1 MTTGTET
8 QSVLEVLAREAAAR
22 LAHPGALKIQASG
35 LKILRREESN
45 RLIDC
50 VASASVGFIV
60 AGEKAARM
68 LGANL
73 RYGAGSCIVTS
84 VELPDSFEAIG
95 ATSRNPFLGIVLDI
109 EEEVMTTVLARMRDR
124 PMPEFIFGAGGVQ
137 GSRAATVFPASE
149 QILDALLRLL
159 RLADEGA
166 GAAFMAPL
174 IKEELYFRLLM
185 SPAAGAFR
193 ALFSSGTP
201 ESRIREAAAWMRAHY
216 RTNFDVAETASRFGM
231 SAATFYR
238 YFREILGA
246 SPRQYVKTLRLYEAK
261 RLMMDENMDAAAA
274 AFEVGYESA
283 AYFSR
288 EYKRTFGLPPKAHVE
303 ACRAQ
308 GAAAA

>member
-1 MTTGTET
+1 MTESRT
-8 QSVLEVLAREAAAR
+8 QSILEELAREAAAR
-22 LAHPGALKIQASG
+22 LPHPGALKIQVSG
-35 LKILRREESN
+35 LKIIRREESN

-50 VASASVGFIV
+50 VSSTSVGFIV
-60 AGEKAARM
+60 QGRKAARM

-73 RYGAGSCIVTS
+73 AYGAGSAIVTS

-95 ATSRNPFLGIVLDI
+95 AARENPFFGIVLDL
-109 EEEVMTTVLARMRDR
+109 EEDVMTTVLARLRDR
-124 PMPEFIFGAGGVQ
+124 PVPECMFGSGGIQ
-137 GSRAATVFPASE
+137 GSRAATVFPATE
-149 QILDALLRLL
+149 QMLDALLRLL

-174 IKEELYFRLLM
+174 VKEELYFRLLM

-201 ESRIREAAAWMRAHY
+201 ESRIREAAAWMRANY
-216 RTNFDVAETASRFGM
+216 RRDFDVADTASRFGM

-261 RLMMDENMDAAAA
+261 RLMMDEGMDAAAA

-288 EYKRTFGLPPKAHVE
+288 EYKRAFGPPPRAHVE

-308 GAAAA
+308 AADAA

>member
-1 MTTGTET
+1 MTESRT
-8 QSVLEVLAREAAAR
+8 QSILEELAREAAAR
-22 LAHPGALKIQASG
+22 LPHPGALKIQVSG
-35 LKILRREESN
+35 LKIIRREESN

-50 VASASVGFIV
+50 VSSTSVGFIV
-60 AGEKAARM
+60 QGRKAARM

-73 RYGAGSCIVTS
+73 AYGAGSAIVTS

-95 ATSRNPFLGIVLDI
+95 AARENPFFGIVLDL
-109 EEEVMTTVLARMRDR
+109 EEDVMTTVLARLRDR
-124 PMPEFIFGAGGVQ
+124 PVPECMFGSGGIQ
-137 GSRAATVFPASE
+137 GSRAATVFPATE
-149 QILDALLRLL
+149 QMLDALLRLL

-166 GAAFMAPL
+166 AFMAPL
-174 IKEELYFRLLM
+174 VKEELYFRLLM
-185 SPAAGAFR
+185 SPAAGVFR

-201 ESRIREAAAWMRAHY
+201 ESRIREAAAWMRANY
-216 RTNFDVAETASRFGM
+216 RRDFDVADTASRFGM

-261 RLMMDENMDAAAA
+261 RLMMDEGMDAAAA

-288 EYKRTFGLPPKAHVE
+288 EYKRAFGLPPRAHVE

-308 GAAAA
+308 AADAA

>member
-1 MTTGTET
+1 MTESRT
-8 QSVLEVLAREAAAR
+8 QSILEELAREAAAR
-22 LAHPGALKIQASG
+22 LPHPGALKIQVSG
-35 LKILRREESN
+35 LKIIRREESN

-50 VASASVGFIV
+50 VSSTSVGFIV
-60 AGEKAARM
+60 QGRKAARM

-73 RYGAGSCIVTS
+73 AYGAGSAIVTS

-95 ATSRNPFLGIVLDI
+95 AAWENPFFGIVLDL
-109 EEEVMTTVLARMRDR
+109 EEDVMTTVLARLRDR
-124 PMPEFIFGAGGVQ
+124 PVPECMFGSGGIQ
-137 GSRAATVFPASE
+137 GS
-149 QILDALLRLL
+149 RLL

-174 IKEELYFRLLM
+174 VKEELYFRLLM

-201 ESRIREAAAWMRAHY
+201 ESRIREAAAWMRANY
-216 RTNFDVAETASRFGM
+216 RRDFDVADTASRFGM

-261 RLMMDENMDAAAA
+261 RLMMDEGMDAAAA

-288 EYKRTFGLPPKAHVE
+288 EYKRAFGLPPRAHVE

-308 GAAAA
+308 AADAE

>member
-1 MTTGTET
+1 MTESRT
-8 QSVLEVLAREAAAR
+8 QSILEELAREAAAR
-22 LAHPGALKIQASG
+22 LPHPGALKIQVSG
-35 LKILRREESN
+35 LKIIRREESN

-50 VASASVGFIV
+50 VSSTSVGFIV
-60 AGEKAARM
+60 QGRKAARM

-73 RYGAGSCIVTS
+73 AYGAGSAIVTS

-95 ATSRNPFLGIVLDI
+95 AARENPFFGIVLDL
-109 EEEVMTTVLARMRDR
+109 EEDVMTTVLARLRDR
-124 PMPEFIFGAGGVQ
+124 PVPECMFGSGGIQ
-137 GSRAATVFPASE
+137 GSRAATVFPATE
-149 QILDALLRLL
+149 QMLDALLRLL

-174 IKEELYFRLLM
+174 VKEELYFRLLM
-185 SPAAGAFR
+185 SPAAGA
-193 ALFSSGTP
+193 FSSGTP
-201 ESRIREAAAWMRAHY
+201 ESRIREAAAWMRANY
-216 RTNFDVAETASRFGM
+216 RRDFDVADTASRFGM

-261 RLMMDENMDAAAA
+261 RLMMDEGMDAAAA

-288 EYKRTFGLPPKAHVE
+288 EYKRAFGPPPRAHVE

-308 GAAAA
+308 AADAA